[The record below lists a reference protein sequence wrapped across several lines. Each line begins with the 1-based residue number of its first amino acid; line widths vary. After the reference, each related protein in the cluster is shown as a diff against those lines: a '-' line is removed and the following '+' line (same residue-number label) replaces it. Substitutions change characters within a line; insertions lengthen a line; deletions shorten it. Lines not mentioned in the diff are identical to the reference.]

1 MKHSL
6 WKNTRKSTKI
16 KMAKTKNVTAM
27 TETETLLKKND
38 FHLTPTTKID
48 PF

>member
-1 MKHSL
+1 MKHAL

-16 KMAKTKNVTAM
+16 EMAMTKIVTAM
-27 TETETLLKKND
+27 TETETLND
-38 FHLTPTTKID
+38 FHLTSTTKID

>member
-1 MKHSL
+1 MAV
-6 WKNTRKSTKI
+6 TK
-16 KMAKTKNVTAM
+16 MVTAM
-27 TETETLLKKND
+27 PETETLMKKND

>member
-1 MKHSL
+1 MKHTL
-6 WKNTRKSTKI
+6 WKNTRKCTKI
-16 KMAKTKNVTAM
+16 KMAMTKIVMAM
-27 TETETLLKKND
+27 TETETLTD

>member
-1 MKHSL
+1 MKHTL
-6 WKNTRKSTKI
+6 WKNTLKCTKI
-16 KMAKTKNVTAM
+16 EMTKIVMAM
-27 TETETLLKKND
+27 TETETLND